1 MPFAFI
7 CFEDPTNPDNKEYG
21 PAAAKR
27 AIEDLNEKEV
37 EAGIKLYV
45 REGLKKTEREQEK

>member
-7 CFEDPTNPDNKEYG
+7 CFDDPTKPDNKEYG

-27 AIEDLNEKEV
+27 AIEDLHDKE
-37 EAGIKLYV
+37 I
-45 REGLKKTEREQEK
+45 